1 MADPAPQSSRSGG
14 GRPTRAGPDP
24 GLPPGWDTATSAMPR
39 YAGQGSGPFYPPEER
54 GAATRAQ
61 PGTRP
66 PGPPRAPGQAAPR
79 GPGAPT
85 QVVNRRPPMPPGA
98 RGAAQYARAQG
109 AKRAKAVRDVHN
121 RRVLRR
127 LDVASVFKVSFFF
140 YFCVWVVL
148 VVAGV
153 VIWNVA
159 ATFGLITSLDKLV
172 RSLFALTSFKLHPLT
187 ALEWGGAAV
196 ALLCLLGVFVNVLA
210 ALLYNL
216 ISDLVGGVQVFTV
229 SDMDA

>member
-1 MADPAPQSSRSGG
+1 
-14 GRPTRAGPDP
+14 
-24 GLPPGWDTATSAMPR
+24 
-39 YAGQGSGPFYPPEER
+39 
-54 GAATRAQ
+54 
-61 PGTRP
+61 
-66 PGPPRAPGQAAPR
+66 
-79 GPGAPT
+79 
-85 QVVNRRPPMPPGA
+85 MPPGA
-98 RGAAQYARAQG
+98 RGAAQYARPQG
-109 AKRAKAVRDVHN
+109 KRTKVVRDVHS

-210 ALLYNL
+210 AVLYNL

-229 SDMDA
+229 RDNDS